1 MPPLPSRRIRDT
13 TGLVGLTGAFSPLLC
28 GILSVLTTC
37 SVTPHC
43 RYPYSSA
50 TRCYSCG
57 SCRTSLQPIS
67 LQPQQPH
74 SPHWLLREP
83 STSTKNPGIVSKIS
97 CSISNA
103 ISKGG
108 GGLGKELFLKNPS
121 GRTSPGSLT
130 LVPRGTQTIHFH
142 LDILSHTRNKE
153 QTISSLSSFIKV
165 FDLLR
170 YCYSY
175 LSI

>member
-1 MPPLPSRRIRDT
+1 MPPLPSRKIRDT
-13 TGLVGLTGAFSPLLC
+13 TGLAGLIGAFSPLLC

-37 SVTPHC
+37 SVIPHC

-50 TRCYSCG
+50 TTRCYSCG

-130 LVPRGTQTIHFH
+130 LVPRGTQTIHSH
-142 LDILSHTRNKE
+142 LDILSHIRIRTRPAA
-153 QTISSLSSFIKV
+153 L
-165 FDLLR
+165 
-170 YCYSY
+170 
-175 LSI
+175 